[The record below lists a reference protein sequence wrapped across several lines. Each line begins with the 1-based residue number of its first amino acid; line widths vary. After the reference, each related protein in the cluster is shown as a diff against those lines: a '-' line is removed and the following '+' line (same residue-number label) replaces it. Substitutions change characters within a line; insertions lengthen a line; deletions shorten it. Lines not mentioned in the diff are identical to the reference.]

1 MESQYSS
8 NGTLKI
14 CACLW
19 SVLSPSRWDFGNKL
33 INELKIFSLVFRN
46 IFRRYCGGLNENGTH
61 RLIRLNAQSPLGRTV
76 WEGLG
81 GVASLKEM
89 CYWEWALRFQKSI
102 PFQRSL
108 CLSLSLSLP
117 LSLSFS
123 LSLCLALED

>member
-61 RLIRLNAQSPLGRTV
+61 RLICLNAQSPLGRTV

-102 PFQRSL
+102 PFPA
-108 CLSLSLSLP
+108 LSLSLSLSLSP
-117 LSLSFS
+117 SLSLFLSLS
-123 LSLCLALED
+123 LPCT